1 MRLVRGLLITA
12 AVLLL
17 AGCSPTGQPP
27 SSADLS
33 GAIGKTLLQVREG
46 FSAQVSPVY
55 DLSPGVLDKPSTF
68 SAGSPGG
75 QWVVIAAC
83 PARSPNP
90 SVDMAVGVVPQED
103 YNEAIERN
111 ARDGRYDELLTECK

>member
-1 MRLVRGLLITA
+1 MRLVRGVVITG

-17 AGCSPTGQPP
+17 AGCSSTAQPP
-27 SSADLS
+27 SATDLS
-33 GAIGKTLLQVREG
+33 GAIGNTLLQVREG

-83 PARSPNP
+83 PAQSPNP
-90 SVDMAVGVVPQED
+90 SADMAVGVVPQED
-103 YNEAIERN
+103 YNATIERN
-111 ARDGRYDELLTECK
+111 ARDGRYDKLLTECK